1 MNNKQKFTISEER
14 KKEFAGIFVLEYIIN
29 RPYEFSILLEG
40 DDKDLETILEWLL
53 VREYVEIKNQESY
66 IPTAKGRECL
76 KLFLARYSEYL
87 NIFDIYCAVDLEEG
101 TFAFSRYFEFDNPS
115 DWKAYLNDPRWE
127 DLRIAVATRKKMD
140 PVEIVFMS
148 FISECRFGKNKAGWQ
163 FDLLLG
169 SIWDEILDICN
180 TALSWEELG
189 YEDEQGKVEACDVID
204 DIISQG
210 ARIMVELHKKEA
222 SFANK
227 EIEHDNSNND
237 NDEEEYVEKVVMEEY
252 PYTYYE
258 PYYDPFYI
266 SPLWLAVWLI

>member
-1 MNNKQKFTISEER
+1 MSAQKKYQISEER

-29 RPYEFSILLEG
+29 RPHEFSILLEG

-66 IPTAKGRECL
+66 IPTPKGRECL

-87 NIFDIYCAVDLEEG
+87 NVFDIYCAVDLESG
-101 TFAFSRYFEFDNPS
+101 TFAFKDYFEYENPE
-115 DWKAYLNDPRWE
+115 DWKKYLNDERWE

-140 PVEIVFMS
+140 PIEIVFMS
-148 FISECRFGKNKAGWQ
+148 FIRECRFGKNEAGWQ

-180 TALSWEELG
+180 TALKWEDFG
-189 YEDEQGKVEACDVID
+189 YEDEEGEVTASEVID

-210 ARIMVELHKKEA
+210 AELMVNLHKREA

-227 EIEHDNSNND
+227 EIEHDSSD
-237 NDEEEYVEKVVMEEY
+237 DEEDYVVERVEMEEY
-252 PYTYYE
+252 PYGYYE

>member
-1 MNNKQKFTISEER
+1 MNDEKKFTISEER

-53 VREYVEIKNQESY
+53 VREYVEIKKQESY
-66 IPTAKGRECL
+66 IPTEKGRECL

-101 TFAFSRYFEFDNPS
+101 TFAFSRYFEFDNS
-115 DWKAYLNDPRWE
+115 DDWKNYLKDSRWE

-148 FISECRFGKNKAGWQ
+148 FISECRFGKNNAGWQ

-180 TALSWEELG
+180 MALTWEELG

-210 ARIMVELHKKEA
+210 AKIMVELHKKEA

-252 PYTYYE
+252 PYGYYE

-266 SPLWLAVWLI
+266 SPLWLAIWLI